1 MNEKTNKVVY
11 IILSLLFAIIFWKYV
26 DDEQGNMITQDFND
40 IPVEFIGETDTLPN
54 RGLMLVEGG
63 DTTVDLKLSG
73 PRTIIT
79 SLRKEEIHLQVDL
92 TNITSSGTYP
102 LTYELSLQD
111 NTNRSRIS
119 IAQAS
124 ISTFM
129 VTIAEMYE
137 KTVPVEVR
145 VVGEIAEGYIYM
157 EDKLEI
163 QPSVLTVRGR
173 EEDVDE
179 VDAALV
185 LVDLSGASTTV
196 QKEFDYQLVDRDE
209 NAIETESL
217 LISDKRVEVTAP
229 VYVTKELDL
238 TVKWKEAPGSRLEDV
253 AWRLE
258 PSTINVAGEAISLE
272 NKLDIVLAEVDLST
286 LLSDTEVELPINLPS
301 GCVNLSGYTTT
312 TLSISFNSDLATRT
326 FTVTNISAI
335 GVGEGLSFSRVT
347 QSVDV
352 MLRGPAEI
360 LEQVTEDDIRIVV
373 NLEDKVASGTYSVT
387 ATVLVD
393 GIGSD
398 KVGAAGTYSVN
409 CKLASS

>member
-63 DTTVDLKLSG
+63 NTTVDLKLSG

-79 SLRKEEIHLQVDL
+79 SLRREDIHLQVDL

-102 LTYELSLQD
+102 VSYKLVMQD
-111 NTNRSRIS
+111 SGVSIS
-119 IAQAS
+119 QAS

-409 CKLASS
+409 CKLTSS

>member
-1 MNEKTNKVVY
+1 M
-11 IILSLLFAIIFWKYV
+11 
-26 DDEQGNMITQDFND
+26 
-40 IPVEFIGETDTLPN
+40 
-54 RGLMLVEGG
+54 
-63 DTTVDLKLSG
+63 
-73 PRTIIT
+73 
-79 SLRKEEIHLQVDL
+79 
-92 TNITSSGTYP
+92 
-102 LTYELSLQD
+102 
-111 NTNRSRIS
+111 
-119 IAQAS
+119 
-124 ISTFM
+124 
-129 VTIAEMYE
+129 
-137 KTVPVEVR
+137 
-145 VVGEIAEGYIYM
+145 VGEIAEGYIYM

>member
-73 PRTIIT
+73 SRTIIT
-79 SLRKEEIHLQVDL
+79 SLRKEDIHLQVDL

-102 LTYELSLQD
+102 VSYKLVMQD
-111 NTNRSRIS
+111 SGVSIS
-119 IAQAS
+119 QAS

>member
-63 DTTVDLKLSG
+63 NTTVDLKLSG

-79 SLRKEEIHLQVDL
+79 SLRREDIHLQVDL

-102 LTYELSLQD
+102 VSYKLVMQD
-111 NTNRSRIS
+111 SGVSIS
-119 IAQAS
+119 QAS